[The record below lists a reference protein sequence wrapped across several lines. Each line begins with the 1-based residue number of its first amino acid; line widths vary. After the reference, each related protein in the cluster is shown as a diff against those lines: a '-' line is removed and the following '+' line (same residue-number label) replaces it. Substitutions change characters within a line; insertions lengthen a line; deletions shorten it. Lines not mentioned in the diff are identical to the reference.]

1 MSDLEGLAGR
11 DAVVSIL
18 DELCT
23 ELDDGTE
30 WENDSLRRYLEA
42 LGALLGSVENTYI
55 NSGLPVPKDP
65 WELIGRALKGARN
78 YE

>member
-11 DAVVSIL
+11 DAVVNIL
-18 DELCT
+18 GELCT
-23 ELDDGTE
+23 ELDSGTE

-42 LGALLGSVENTYI
+42 LGALLGSIENTYV
-55 NSGLPVPKDP
+55 NSEQPVPNDP
-65 WELIGRALKGARN
+65 WELIGRALKGARH